1 MISAAELSKKGAL
14 VNNFSRQLECFLL
27 AMDRFKAREIL
38 DLAAHEMSPLDL
50 LDLVICKA
58 LESIGE
64 KWEKGE
70 AALSQVYMSGR
81 ICEEFV
87 DTLIPQGERLREDH
101 PPMAIAVLN
110 DHHVLGKRV
119 VYSVLRAN
127 NFNIKDYGVVTVDE
141 AIKKVRADGIRVLL
155 VSTLMLHSALE
166 IQELVGG
173 LKSATLDVKVIVG
186 GAPFNFD
193 SRLWQE
199 VGADAMGRNAAEAI
213 DIVRTFLGKL

>member
-1 MISAAELSKKGAL
+1 
-14 VNNFSRQLECFLL
+14 
-27 AMDRFKAREIL
+27 MDRFKAREIL

-81 ICEEFV
+81 ICEELV
-87 DTLIPQGERLREDH
+87 DALIPHCEGLRLDY

-141 AIKKVRADGIRVLL
+141 AIKKVRADDIRLLL
-155 VSTLMLHSALE
+155 VSTLMLHSALQ
-166 IQELVGG
+166 IQELVSG
-173 LKSATLDVKVIVG
+173 LKSAALDVKVIVG

-213 DIVRTFLGKL
+213 DIVRTFLKDL

>member
-1 MISAAELSKKGAL
+1 
-14 VNNFSRQLECFLL
+14 
-27 AMDRFKAREIL
+27 MDRFKARTIL
-38 DLAAHEMSPLDL
+38 DLAANEMTPLDL
-50 LDLVICKA
+50 LDIVICKA
-58 LESIGE
+58 LVGIGE

-70 AALSQVYMSGR
+70 VALSQVYMSGR
-81 ICEEFV
+81 ICEELV
-87 DTLIPQGERLREDH
+87 DALIPRGEWLRVDH

-110 DHHVLGKRV
+110 DQHVLGKRV

-141 AIKKVRADGIRVLL
+141 AINKVRADGIRLLL

-166 IQELVGG
+166 IRHLVVG
-173 LKSATLDVKVIVG
+173 LKSAALGVKVIVG

-199 VGADAMGRNAAEAI
+199 VRADAMGHNAAEAV
-213 DIVRTFLGKL
+213 DIIRNFLGGL